1 MGLCC
6 SGNKPN
12 IRSRAYAKFKSL
24 EYLAA
29 FHKAFNGH
37 VFTDS
42 KGSPISV
49 PQNHTYRKGRSSR
62 AIIEFAPYQKSV
74 KGKIKPDSK
83 QGTIESTPEY
93 KEFLETLGQP
103 ASPPVDLAIPP
114 EGEPKTT
121 TPLIEFL
128 RNQKATKAEKERL
141 AREKD
146 KARKIAALQ
155 AKANAQSAK
164 FRAEKLAKATAAAA
178 LNEAAR
184 VTKPETSK
192 TANARGGR
200 GGAAAA
206 GGKGPARFKE
216 KPKASPPRQP
226 QQPPRHQPPKH
237 QETNPTPDASKS
249 GDVIQKPTAVA
260 SPAASISASETP
272 SNIGG
277 QTHRGGRGRGRA
289 RPHGIY
295 RPGGRGGRRGGASGL
310 GSESRPGAT
319 TGEG

>member
-1 MGLCC
+1 V
-6 SGNKPN
+6 
-12 IRSRAYAKFKSL
+12 
-24 EYLAA
+24 A

-49 PQNHTYRKGRSSR
+49 PQNRTYRKGRSSR
-62 AIIEFAPYQKSV
+62 AIIEFAPYQKSI

-83 QGTIESTPEY
+83 QGTIESSPEY
-93 KEFLETLGQP
+93 KEFLESLAQP
-103 ASPPVDLAIPP
+103 ASAPVDLAIPM
-114 EGEPKTT
+114 EEEPKTT

-164 FRAEKLAKATAAAA
+164 FRAEKLAKTAPAAA

-184 VTKPETSK
+184 VTKPETPK

-200 GGAAAA
+200 TAAVA
-206 GGKGPARFKE
+206 GGKGPGRLKE
-216 KPKASPPRQP
+216 KPKLRPQAQP
-226 QQPPRHQPPKH
+226 QRQQPPKH
-237 QETNPTPDASKS
+237 QEPNRTAEASKS
-249 GDVIQKPTAVA
+249 CDMIPNPTAVV
-260 SPAASISASETP
+260 SPAASISASEIP
-272 SNIGG
+272 SNTGG

-295 RPGGRGGRRGGASGL
+295 RPGGRGGRRGGASGP
-310 GSESRPGAT
+310 GNESRPGAT
-319 TGEG
+319 AGGG